1 MFNLTALPKLST
13 LSTFSCVIRL
23 TALLAFAGSTWAQ
36 LPAIGAFQSVAL
48 TGLLGPKALLVID
61 GGAPK
66 ALAVGESHQGVKLL
80 SIHGDRAVVDLGGA
94 KQNLR
99 LGDTPVNV
107 AKGGVQPSSGGR
119 IVLPAGTGG
128 HFLTQGLIN
137 GQRAAMLV
145 DTGATSVAI
154 GKDDA
159 DRMGLAYKGGQQVR
173 VQTANGVSTGWRI
186 RLASMRVGDVDVYE
200 VDAIVSSASMPFVL
214 LGNSFLARFQMNRD
228 ADQLVLVKRF

>member
-1 MFNLTALPKLST
+1 M
-13 LSTFSCVIRL
+13 
-23 TALLAFAGSTWAQ
+23 
-36 LPAIGAFQSVAL
+36 
-48 TGLLGPKALLVID
+48 LGPKALLVID